1 LEINSMK
8 LLIIFS
14 ILFVFLLIPIQNS
27 FSELEIS
34 TNTQVYSPEHTL
46 QVYGTGLPGENL
58 ILRLFAPDESITK
71 FDQIQT
77 DSDGNFNHQLLTW
90 PVPSS
95 GVPFGTYTVEVL
107 STEQNGLSKKIDI
120 KFSSTTELISV
131 AIEKQID
138 TIVFAPESGAL
149 HQSFRVFIQTTRDGL
164 NIGNNPVTLL
174 GNSMI
179 HLPDGSSL
187 SLKHYF
193 KTLYAG
199 VYYFDFT
206 PQQQGTHIFQIS
218 VFSDGV
224 TSKGF
229 AATHVL
235 SQNLGGIN
243 KQIIKLNSI
252 LDDTSDELNTL
263 KSEINGFDKTLLM
276 ASDKIDSS
284 TGSIAISVDSISEA
298 SSQLNSL
305 LFPIIASIGIIVAL
319 QITIIARR
327 R

>member
-1 LEINSMK
+1 MK
-8 LLIIFS
+8 SLILLS
-14 ILFVFLLIPIQNS
+14 TLFVFLLIPIQDS
-27 FSELEIS
+27 FSDLDIS

-77 DSDGNFNHQLLTW
+77 NSDGTFNHQLLTW
-90 PVPSS
+90 PNPSS
-95 GVPFGTYTVEVL
+95 GTPYGTYVVEVL
-107 STEQNGLSKKIDI
+107 STEQKGLSKKINI

-131 AIEKQID
+131 AVERQIN
-138 TIVFAPESGAL
+138 TIVFAPETGAKN
-149 HQSFRVFIQTTRDGL
+149 QSFRVFIQTTRDGL
-164 NIGNNPVTLL
+164 NIGNNPSELL

-179 HLPDGSSL
+179 HLPDSSSI
-187 SLKHYF
+187 SLKNSF

-206 PQQQGTHIFQIS
+206 PRQEGTHVFQIS
-218 VFSDGV
+218 VFNEGV
-224 TSKGF
+224 SSKGF

-243 KQIIKLNSI
+243 KEMIKLNLI
-252 LDDTSDELNTL
+252 LDETSNELDIL
-263 KSEINGFDKTLLM
+263 KSEIAGFDSTLLQ
-276 ASDKIDSS
+276 ASEKIDKS
-284 TGSIAISVDSISEA
+284 TGTISTSVQSISEA

>member
-1 LEINSMK
+1 MK
-8 LLIIFS
+8 LFILLCV
-14 ILFVFLLIPIQNS
+14 LFVFLLIPIPDS

-34 TNTQVYSPEHTL
+34 TNTKVYSPDQIL
-46 QVYGTGLPGENL
+46 QVYGNGLSEENL

-71 FDQIQT
+71 FEQIQT
-77 DSDGNFNHQLLTW
+77 NPDGTFNYQLLTW
-90 PVPSS
+90 PDPSS
-95 GVPFGTYTVEVL
+95 TVPYGTYVVEVL
-107 STEQNGLSKKIDI
+107 STAQNGLSKKIDI

-131 AIEKQID
+131 AVERQID
-138 TIVFAPESGAL
+138 TVVFAPETGAIN
-149 HQSFRVFIQTTRDGL
+149 QSFRVFVQTTRDGL
-164 NIGNNPVTLL
+164 NIGNDPSELL
-174 GNSMI
+174 GNSMV

-187 SLKHYF
+187 PLKNYF
-193 KTLYAG
+193 KTLYSG
-199 VYYFDFT
+199 VYYIDFT
-206 PQQQGTHIFQIS
+206 ASQEGTHVFQIS
-218 VFSDGV
+218 VFNEGV
-224 TSKGF
+224 ASKGF

-252 LDDTSDELNTL
+252 LDETSNELVTL
-263 KSEINGFDKTLLM
+263 ESKIAGFDSTLLM
-276 ASDKIDSS
+276 ASDKIDKS
-284 TGSIAISVDSISEA
+284 TTTISKSVEAISEA

>member
-1 LEINSMK
+1 MK
-8 LLIIFS
+8 SLVLLFT
-14 ILFVFLLIPIQNS
+14 LFAFLLIPVHDS

-77 DSDGNFNHQLLTW
+77 NPDGTFNHQLLTW
-90 PVPSS
+90 PEPSS
-95 GVPFGTYTVEVL
+95 GTPYGTYVVEVL
-107 STEQNGLSKKIDI
+107 STEQNGLSKKINI

-131 AIEKQID
+131 SVDRQIQ
-138 TIVFAPESGAL
+138 TVVFAPETGATN
-149 HQSFRVFIQTTRDGL
+149 QSFRVFVQTTRDGL
-164 NIGNNPVTLL
+164 NIGNDPSELL
-174 GNSMI
+174 GNSMV

-187 SLKHYF
+187 PLKNSF
-193 KTLYAG
+193 STLYSG

-206 PQQQGTHIFQIS
+206 PRQEGTHVFQIS
-218 VFSDGV
+218 VFNEGV

-243 KQIIKLNSI
+243 KEIVKLNSI
-252 LDDTSDELNTL
+252 LEETSDELDVL
-263 KSEINGFDKTLLM
+263 KSEIEGFDSTLVK
-276 ASDKIDSS
+276 ASEKIDKS
-284 TGSIAISVDSISEA
+284 TGTISTSVQSISEA

>member
-1 LEINSMK
+1 MK
-8 LLIIFS
+8 YLVLLFT
-14 ILFVFLLIPIQNS
+14 LFAFLLIPVHDS
-27 FSELEIS
+27 FSDLDVS

-77 DSDGNFNHQLLTW
+77 NPDGTFNHQLLTW
-90 PVPSS
+90 PDPSS
-95 GVPFGTYTVEVL
+95 GTPYGTYVVEVL
-107 STEQNGLSKKIDI
+107 STEQKGLSKKINI

-131 AIEKQID
+131 SVDRQIQ
-138 TIVFAPESGAL
+138 TVVFAPETGATN
-149 HQSFRVFIQTTRDGL
+149 QSFRVFVQTTRDGL
-164 NIGNNPVTLL
+164 NIGNDPSELL
-174 GNSMI
+174 GNSMV

-187 SLKHYF
+187 PLKNSF
-193 KTLYAG
+193 STLYSG

-206 PQQQGTHIFQIS
+206 PRQQGTHVFQIS
-218 VFSDGV
+218 VFNEGV

-243 KQIIKLNSI
+243 KEIVKLNSI
-252 LDDTSDELNTL
+252 LEETSKELDVL
-263 KSEINGFDKTLLM
+263 KSEIEGFDSTLLQ
-276 ASDKIDSS
+276 ASDKIDES
-284 TGSIAISVDSISEA
+284 TVTISTSVQSISEA

>member
-1 LEINSMK
+1 MK
-8 LLIIFS
+8 SLILLS
-14 ILFVFLLIPIQNS
+14 TLFVFLLIPIQDS
-27 FSELEIS
+27 FSDLDIS

-77 DSDGNFNHQLLTW
+77 NSDGTFNHQLLTW
-90 PVPSS
+90 PDPSS
-95 GVPFGTYTVEVL
+95 GTPYGTYVVEVL
-107 STEQNGLSKKIDI
+107 STEQNGLSKKINI

-131 AIEKQID
+131 AVERQID
-138 TIVFAPESGAL
+138 TIVFAPETGAKN
-149 HQSFRVFIQTTRDGL
+149 QSFRVFVQTTRDGL
-164 NIGNNPVTLL
+164 NIGNNPSELL

-179 HLPDGSSL
+179 HLPDGSSI
-187 SLKHYF
+187 SLENSF
-193 KTLYAG
+193 RTLYAG

-206 PQQQGTHIFQIS
+206 PRQEGTHVFQIS
-218 VFSDGV
+218 VFNEGV
-224 TSKGF
+224 SSKGF

-243 KQIIKLNSI
+243 KEIIKLNSI
-252 LDDTSDELNTL
+252 LDETSNELDVL
-263 KSEINGFDKTLLM
+263 KSEIAGFDSTLVQ
-276 ASDKIDSS
+276 ASEKIDKS
-284 TGSIAISVDSISEA
+284 TGTISTSVQSISEA

>member
-1 LEINSMK
+1 MK
-8 LLIIFS
+8 LLFTLAIVV
-14 ILFVFLLIPIQNS
+14 VFLVFPVQDS
-27 FSELEIS
+27 FSELELS
-34 TNTQVYSPEHTL
+34 TNALVYSPDHIL

-71 FDQIQT
+71 FDQVQT
-77 DSDGNFNHQLLTW
+77 DSDGNFNYQLLTW
-90 PVPSS
+90 PTPSS

-138 TIVFAPESGAL
+138 TVVFAPESGAL
-149 HQSFRVFIQTTRDGL
+149 NQSFRVFIQTTRDGL
-164 NIGNNPVTLL
+164 NIGNDPVVLL

-187 SLKHYF
+187 SLKQYF

-206 PQQQGTHIFQIS
+206 PVQQGTHIFQIS

-252 LDDTSDELNTL
+252 LDETSNELDIL

>member
-1 LEINSMK
+1 MK
-8 LLIIFS
+8 SLILLS
-14 ILFVFLLIPIQNS
+14 IVFVFLLIPIQNS
-27 FSELEIS
+27 FSDLDIS

-46 QVYGTGLPGENL
+46 QVYGKGLPGENL

-77 DSDGNFNHQLLTW
+77 NSDGTFNHQLLTW
-90 PVPSS
+90 PSPSP
-95 GVPFGTYTVEVL
+95 GTPYGTYVVEVL
-107 STEQNGLSKKIDI
+107 STEQKGLSKKIDI
-120 KFSSTTELISV
+120 QFSSTTELISV
-131 AIEKQID
+131 AVERKID
-138 TIVFAPESGAL
+138 TIVFAPETGANN
-149 HQSFRVFIQTTRDGL
+149 QSFRVFIQTTRDGL
-164 NIGNNPVTLL
+164 NIGNNPSELL

-187 SLKHYF
+187 SLKNSF
-193 KTLYAG
+193 RTLYAG

-206 PQQQGTHIFQIS
+206 PRQEGTHVFQIS
-218 VFSDGV
+218 VFNEGV

-243 KQIIKLNSI
+243 KEIIKLNSI
-252 LDDTSDELNTL
+252 LGETSDELDIL
-263 KSEINGFDKTLLM
+263 KSEIAGFDSTLVQ
-276 ASDKIDSS
+276 ASEKIDKS
-284 TGSIAISVDSISEA
+284 TSTISTSVQSISEA

>member
-1 LEINSMK
+1 MK
-8 LLIIFS
+8 SLFFLS
-14 ILFVFLLIPIQNS
+14 ILFLLLLIPIQDS

-34 TNTQVYSPEHTL
+34 TNSKVYSSEHSL
-46 QVYGTGLPGENL
+46 QVYGTGLPEENL

-71 FDQIQT
+71 FEQIQT
-77 DSDGNFNHQLLTW
+77 NSDGTFNHQLLTW
-90 PVPSS
+90 PNPSS
-95 GVPFGTYTVEVL
+95 SIPYGTYVVEVL

-131 AIEKQID
+131 AVERQID
-138 TIVFAPESGAL
+138 TVVFAPETGAIN
-149 HQSFRVFIQTTRDGL
+149 QSFRVFIQTTRDGL
-164 NIGNNPVTLL
+164 NIGNDPSELL
-174 GNSMI
+174 RNSQI

-187 SLKHYF
+187 SLTNSF

-206 PQQQGTHIFQIS
+206 PRQEGTHVFQIA
-218 VFSDGV
+218 VFNEGIA
-224 TSKGF
+224 SKGF

-243 KQIIKLNSI
+243 KQISKLNSV
-252 LDDTSDELNTL
+252 LDETSIELTTL
-263 KSEINGFDKTLLM
+263 KSEIEGFDNTLST
-276 ASDKIDSS
+276 ASNNINESTQGISS
-284 TGSIAISVDSISEA
+284 SVKSIEEA

>member
-1 LEINSMK
+1 MK
-8 LLIIFS
+8 LLFLLSIIF
-14 ILFVFLLIPIQNS
+14 IFLLIPIQNS
-27 FSELEIS
+27 FSELDIS
-34 TNTQVYSPEHTL
+34 TNSRVYSPDHTL
-46 QVYGTGLPGENL
+46 QVYGTGLPEENL

-71 FDQIQT
+71 FEQIQT
-77 DSDGNFNHQLLTW
+77 NSDGTFNHQLLTW
-90 PVPSS
+90 PNPSS
-95 GVPFGTYTVEVL
+95 TVPYGTYVVEVL

-131 AIEKQID
+131 AVERQID
-138 TIVFAPESGAL
+138 TVVFAPETGAL
-149 HQSFRVFIQTTRDGL
+149 NQSLRVFIQTTRDGL
-164 NIGNNPVTLL
+164 NIGNNPSELL
-174 GNSMI
+174 KNSII

-187 SLKHYF
+187 SLNNSF

-206 PQQQGTHIFQIS
+206 PRQQGTHVFQIS
-218 VFSDGV
+218 VFNDGV
-224 TSKGF
+224 SSKGF

-243 KQIIKLNSI
+243 KQITKLNSI
-252 LDDTSDELNTL
+252 LDETSTELNTL
-263 KSEINGFDKTLLM
+263 KSEISGFDDTLST
-276 ASDKIDSS
+276 ASNNINESTDNISS
-284 TGSIAISVDSISEA
+284 SVESIEEA

-305 LFPIIASIGIIVAL
+305 LFPIIASIGLIVAL

>member
-1 LEINSMK
+1 MK
-8 LLIIFS
+8 LLVVLS
-14 ILFVFLLIPIQNS
+14 ILFVFLLIPIQDS

-34 TNTQVYSPEHTL
+34 TNSKVYSSEHSL
-46 QVYGTGLPGENL
+46 QVYGTGLPEENL
-58 ILRLFAPDESITK
+58 ILRLLAPDESITK
-71 FDQIQT
+71 FEQIQT
-77 DSDGNFNHQLLTW
+77 GPDGSFNYQLLTW
-90 PVPSS
+90 PIPSS
-95 GVPFGTYTVEVL
+95 GIPYGTYVVEVL

-120 KFSSTTELISV
+120 TFSSTTELISV
-131 AIEKQID
+131 VVERDID
-138 TIVFAPESGAL
+138 TVVFAPETGAL
-149 HQSFRVFIQTTRDGL
+149 NQPFRVFVQTTRDGL
-164 NIGNNPVTLL
+164 NIGNDPSTLL

-187 SLKHYF
+187 SLENYF

-206 PQQQGTHIFQIS
+206 PRQQGTFVFQIS
-218 VFSDGV
+218 VFNEGV

-243 KQIIKLNSI
+243 KQITKLNSV
-252 LDDTSDELNTL
+252 LDDTSNELNIL
-263 KSEINGFDKTLLM
+263 KSEIEGFDSTLVK
-276 ASDKIDSS
+276 ASDKIDKS
-284 TGSIAISVDSISEA
+284 TGDISASVDVISEA

>member
-1 LEINSMK
+1 MK
-8 LLIIFS
+8 SLILLS
-14 ILFVFLLIPIQNS
+14 TLFVFLLIPIQDS
-27 FSELEIS
+27 FSDLDIS

-77 DSDGNFNHQLLTW
+77 NSDGSFNHQLLTW
-90 PVPSS
+90 PNPSS
-95 GVPFGTYTVEVL
+95 GTPYGTYVVEVL
-107 STEQNGLSKKIDI
+107 STEQKGLSKKIDV

-131 AIEKQID
+131 AVERQID
-138 TIVFAPESGAL
+138 TIVFAPETGAKN
-149 HQSFRVFIQTTRDGL
+149 QSFRVFIQTTRDGL
-164 NIGNNPVTLL
+164 NIGNNPYELL
-174 GNSMI
+174 RNSMI
-179 HLPDGSSL
+179 HLPDGSST
-187 SLKHYF
+187 SLENSF

-206 PQQQGTHIFQIS
+206 PRQEGTHVFQIS
-218 VFSDGV
+218 VFNEGV
-224 TSKGF
+224 SSKGF

-243 KQIIKLNSI
+243 KEMIKLNLI
-252 LDDTSDELNTL
+252 LDETSNELDTL
-263 KSEINGFDKTLLM
+263 KSEIAGFDSTLLQ
-276 ASDKIDSS
+276 ASEKIDKS
-284 TGSIAISVDSISEA
+284 TGTISTSVQSISEA

>member
-1 LEINSMK
+1 MK
-8 LLIIFS
+8 LFVLLS
-14 ILFVFLLIPIQNS
+14 IVFVFLLIPIQNS

-34 TNTQVYSPEHTL
+34 TNTKVYSPEHSL
-46 QVYGTGLPGENL
+46 QVYGEGLPGENL

-71 FDQIQT
+71 FEQIQT
-77 DSDGNFNHQLLTW
+77 NSDGTFNHQLLTW
-90 PVPSS
+90 PDPSS
-95 GVPFGTYTVEVL
+95 SVPYGTYVVEVL

-131 AIEKQID
+131 AVERQID
-138 TIVFAPESGAL
+138 TVVFAPDTGAL
-149 HQSFRVFIQTTRDGL
+149 NQSFRVFIQTTRDGL
-164 NIGNNPVTLL
+164 NIGNNPSELL
-174 GNSMI
+174 RNSMI

-187 SLKHYF
+187 PLTNSF

-206 PQQQGTHIFQIS
+206 PRQQGTHVFQIS
-218 VFSDGV
+218 VFNEGV
-224 TSKGF
+224 SSKGF
-229 AATHVL
+229 AATDVL

-243 KQIIKLNSI
+243 KQISKLNSI
-252 LDDTSDELNTL
+252 LDETSNELNIL
-263 KSEINGFDKTLLM
+263 KSEISGFDNTLST
-276 ASDKIDSS
+276 ASSNINES
-284 TGSIAISVDSISEA
+284 TESISSSVTSIEEA

-305 LFPIIASIGIIVAL
+305 LFPIIASIGLIVAL

>member
-1 LEINSMK
+1 MK
-8 LLIIFS
+8 SLFFLS
-14 ILFVFLLIPIQNS
+14 ILFLLLLIPIQDS

-34 TNTQVYSPEHTL
+34 TNSKVYSSEHSL
-46 QVYGTGLPGENL
+46 QVYGTGLPEENL

-71 FDQIQT
+71 FEQIQT
-77 DSDGNFNHQLLTW
+77 NSDGTFNHQLLTW
-90 PVPSS
+90 PDPSS
-95 GVPFGTYTVEVL
+95 SIPYGTYVVEVL

-131 AIEKQID
+131 AVERQID
-138 TIVFAPESGAL
+138 TVVFAPETGAIN
-149 HQSFRVFIQTTRDGL
+149 QSFRVFIQTTRDGL
-164 NIGNNPVTLL
+164 NIGNDPSELL
-174 GNSMI
+174 RNSQI

-187 SLKHYF
+187 SLTNSF

-206 PQQQGTHIFQIS
+206 PRQEGTHVFQIA
-218 VFSDGV
+218 VFNEGIA
-224 TSKGF
+224 SKGF

-243 KQIIKLNSI
+243 KQISKLNSV
-252 LDDTSDELNTL
+252 LEETSTELTTL
-263 KSEINGFDKTLLM
+263 KSEIEGFDNTLST
-276 ASDKIDSS
+276 ASSNIDKSTIGISS
-284 TGSIAISVDSISEA
+284 SVKSIEEA

>member
-1 LEINSMK
+1 MK
-8 LLIIFS
+8 FLILLS
-14 ILFVFLLIPIQNS
+14 ILFLLIPIHDS
-27 FSELEIS
+27 FSELEMS
-34 TNTQVYSPEHTL
+34 TNSQVYSTEHTL
-46 QVYGTGLPGENL
+46 QVYGKGLPGENL
-58 ILRLFAPDESITK
+58 ILRLFGPDESITK

-77 DSDGNFNHQLLTW
+77 DSDGHFNHQLLTW
-90 PVPSS
+90 PSPSS
-95 GVPFGTYTVEVL
+95 GTPYGTYVVEVL
-107 STEQNGLSKKIDI
+107 STEQKGLSKKIDI

-131 AIEKQID
+131 AVERQID
-138 TIVFAPESGAL
+138 TIVFAPETGAL
-149 HQSFRVFIQTTRDGL
+149 NQSFRVFIQTTRDGL
-164 NIGNNPVTLL
+164 NIGNDPTKLL

-187 SLKHYF
+187 SLKNSF

-206 PQQQGTHIFQIS
+206 PRQEGTHVFQIS
-218 VFSDGV
+218 VFNEGV
-224 TSKGF
+224 SSKGF

-243 KQIIKLNSI
+243 KEIIKLNLI
-252 LDDTSDELNTL
+252 LGETSNQLDVL
-263 KSEINGFDKTLLM
+263 KSEIAGFDSTLLQ
-276 ASDKIDSS
+276 ASEKIDKS
-284 TGSIAISVDSISEA
+284 TGTISTSVQSISEA

>member
-1 LEINSMK
+1 MK
-8 LLIIFS
+8 SLILLS
-14 ILFVFLLIPIQNS
+14 TLFVFLLIPIQDS
-27 FSELEIS
+27 FSDLDIS

-77 DSDGNFNHQLLTW
+77 NSDGTFNHQLLTW
-90 PVPSS
+90 PNPSS
-95 GVPFGTYTVEVL
+95 GTPYGTYVVEVL
-107 STEQNGLSKKIDI
+107 STEQKGLSKKINI

-131 AIEKQID
+131 AVERQIN
-138 TIVFAPESGAL
+138 TIVFAPETGAKN
-149 HQSFRVFIQTTRDGL
+149 QSFRVFIQTTRDGL
-164 NIGNNPVTLL
+164 NIGNNPSELL

-179 HLPDGSSL
+179 HLPDSSSI
-187 SLKHYF
+187 SLKNSF

-206 PQQQGTHIFQIS
+206 PRQEGTHVFQIS
-218 VFSDGV
+218 VFNEGV
-224 TSKGF
+224 SSKGF

-243 KQIIKLNSI
+243 NEMIKLNLI
-252 LDDTSDELNTL
+252 LDETSNELDIL
-263 KSEINGFDKTLLM
+263 KSEIAGFDSTLLQ
-276 ASDKIDSS
+276 ASEKIDKS
-284 TGSIAISVDSISEA
+284 TGTISTSVQSISEA

>member
-1 LEINSMK
+1 MK
-8 LLIIFS
+8 LLVILS
-14 ILFVFLLIPIQNS
+14 ILFVFLLIPIQDS

-34 TNTQVYSPEHTL
+34 TNSKVYSPEHTL
-46 QVYGTGLPGENL
+46 QVYGTGLPEENL

-71 FDQIQT
+71 FEQIQT
-77 DSDGNFNHQLLTW
+77 DPDGSFNHQLLTW
-90 PVPSS
+90 PTPSS
-95 GVPFGTYTVEVL
+95 GTPYGTYVVEVL
-107 STEQNGLSKKIDI
+107 STEQNGLSKKINI
-120 KFSSTTELISV
+120 AFSSTTELISV
-131 AIEKQID
+131 AIERQID
-138 TIVFAPESGAL
+138 TIVFAPETGAL
-149 HQSFRVFIQTTRDGL
+149 NQSFRVFVQTTRDGL
-164 NIGNNPVTLL
+164 NIGNDPSQLL
-174 GNSMI
+174 GNSLI

-187 SLKHYF
+187 PMKNYF
-193 KTLYAG
+193 NTLYAG

-206 PQQQGTHIFQIS
+206 PRQQGTHVFQIS
-218 VFSDGV
+218 VFNEGV

-243 KQIIKLNSI
+243 KQITKLNSV
-252 LDDTSDELNTL
+252 LDETSNELNIL
-263 KSEINGFDKTLLM
+263 KSEIEGFDTTLLT
-276 ASDKIDSS
+276 ASDKIDKS
-284 TGSIAISVDSISEA
+284 TGDISESVEVISEA

>member
-1 LEINSMK
+1 MK
-8 LLIIFS
+8 LLIILS
-14 ILFVFLLIPIQNS
+14 IVFIFLLIPIQDS
-27 FSELEIS
+27 FSELELS
-34 TNTQVYSPEHTL
+34 TNAQVYSPEHAL

-71 FDQIQT
+71 FDQVET
-77 DSDGNFNHQLLTW
+77 DSNGNFNYQLLTW
-90 PVPSS
+90 PEPST
-95 GVPFGTYTVEVL
+95 GLPYGTYVVEVL

-120 KFSSTTELISV
+120 KFSATTELVSV
-131 AIEKQID
+131 AIERQID
-138 TIVFAPESGAL
+138 TVVFAPETGAIN
-149 HQSFRVFIQTTRDGL
+149 QPFRVFIQTTRDGL
-164 NIGNNPVTLL
+164 NIGNDPIELL
-174 GNSMI
+174 GNSQL

-187 SLKHYF
+187 SLKDYF

-206 PQQQGTHIFQIS
+206 PRQEGTHVFQIS
-218 VFSDGV
+218 VFNEGV

-243 KQIIKLNSI
+243 KQISKLNSI
-252 LDDTSDELNTL
+252 LDETSVELNTL
-263 KSEINGFDKTLLM
+263 KSEISGFDDTLSV
-276 ASDKIDSS
+276 ASNNINESTDNISS
-284 TGSIAISVDSISEA
+284 SVTSIEEA

>member
-1 LEINSMK
+1 MK
-8 LLIIFS
+8 SLILLS
-14 ILFVFLLIPIQNS
+14 ILFVFLLIPIHDS
-27 FSELEIS
+27 FSDLDIS

-46 QVYGTGLPGENL
+46 QVYGEGLPGENL

-77 DSDGNFNHQLLTW
+77 NSDGTFNHQLLTW
-90 PVPSS
+90 PNPSS
-95 GVPFGTYTVEVL
+95 GTPYGTYVVEVL
-107 STEQNGLSKKIDI
+107 STEQNGLSKKINI

-131 AIEKQID
+131 AVERQID
-138 TIVFAPESGAL
+138 TVVFAPETGAKN
-149 HQSFRVFIQTTRDGL
+149 QSFRVFIQTTRDGL
-164 NIGNNPVTLL
+164 NIGNNPSELL
-174 GNSMI
+174 GTSMI
-179 HLPDGSSL
+179 HLPDGSSS
-187 SLKHYF
+187 SLENSF

-206 PQQQGTHIFQIS
+206 PRQEGTHVFQIS
-218 VFSDGV
+218 VFNEGV
-224 TSKGF
+224 SSKGF

-243 KQIIKLNSI
+243 KEIIKLNLI
-252 LDDTSDELNTL
+252 LDETSNELDVL
-263 KSEINGFDKTLLM
+263 KSEIVGFDSTLLQ
-276 ASDKIDSS
+276 ASEKIDKS
-284 TGSIAISVDSISEA
+284 TGTIATSVQSISEA

>member
-1 LEINSMK
+1 MK
-8 LLIIFS
+8 SVILLS

-27 FSELEIS
+27 YSDLEIS
-34 TNTQVYSPEHTL
+34 TNAKVYSPEHSL
-46 QVYGTGLPGENL
+46 QVFGTGLPEENL

-71 FDQIQT
+71 FEQIQT
-77 DSDGNFNHQLLTW
+77 NSDGSFNHQLLTW
-90 PVPSS
+90 PTPSS
-95 GVPFGTYTVEVL
+95 GTPYGTYVVEVL
-107 STEQNGLSKKIDI
+107 STEQNGISKKIDI

-131 AIEKQID
+131 AVERQID
-138 TIVFAPESGAL
+138 TVVFAPETGAL
-149 HQSFRVFIQTTRDGL
+149 DQSFRVFIQTTRDGL
-164 NIGNNPVTLL
+164 NIGNNPIELL

-187 SLKHYF
+187 PLKNYF
-193 KTLYAG
+193 KTLYSG
-199 VYYFDFT
+199 VYYLDYT
-206 PQQQGTHIFQIS
+206 PKQKGTHVFQIS
-218 VFSDGV
+218 VFNEGV

-243 KQIIKLNSI
+243 NQIIKLNSI
-252 LDDTSDELNTL
+252 LDETSTELDIL
-263 KSEINGFDKTLLM
+263 KSEIKGFDTTLLS
-276 ASDKIDSS
+276 ASEKIDES
-284 TGSIAISVDSISEA
+284 TTTISKSVESISEA